1 MVCSQ
6 ADEAC
11 PLIVGGKRFSLPYQD
26 PKDYDDTVHEA
37 GAYDMKVREMGRE
50 ILYLVSKI

>member
-11 PLIVGGKRFSLPYQD
+11 PLVRGAKRFSLPYED
-26 PKDYDDTVHEA
+26 PKAYDDSVHEA